1 MVVAGE
7 GPEDF
12 SVSQHRAVAL
22 MSLQCEHGAV
32 GQLLQLLGGGDD
44 PSNCVVMLRVPV
56 GERRVH
62 R

>member
-1 MVVAGE
+1 
-7 GPEDF
+7 
-12 SVSQHRAVAL
+12 
-22 MSLQCEHGAV
+22 
-32 GQLLQLLGGGDD
+32 LLGGGDN